1 MAPVGRA
8 SQSVAKS
15 DSPRFTAWYGWGQ
28 ICSGLVGVAPCRPG
42 ALRRDLNRPD
52 THVDVRIKTSRDAGS
67 TPAASMP
74 RLCRGSQDAARPRP
88 AGAFSCADGS
98 GCESQH
104 CFAGTCCA
112 ALLLRSRLMGYMARA
127 MPSAAQAPS
136 GSRETAGAGTG
147 ATKKAKAPGTVQ
159 APGGRRT

>member
-15 DSPRFTAWYGWGQ
+15 DSLRFTAWHGWSQ
-28 ICSGLVGVAPCRPG
+28 ICSGLARDAPCRPG
-42 ALRRDLNRPD
+42 AQRRDSNRPD
-52 THVDVRIKTSRDAGS
+52 THVDVWAEPPRDACS
-67 TPAASMP
+67 IPAASMP

-104 CFAGTCCA
+104 RLAGTCCA